1 MIMMMMMMMMMMM
14 RQTMT
19 PDMRPATNVAAATVA
34 IPCVADTRA
43 IAT

>member
-1 MIMMMMMMMMMMM
+1 MMIMMMAMMMMMM

>member
-1 MIMMMMMMMMMMM
+1 MMIIMIMTTMMMM

-19 PDMRPATNVAAATVA
+19 PDMRPATKVAAATVA